1 MVARQSRSDPTD
13 AMDEESLRIALAE
26 GALEIE
32 RLEDRVSDLQNSG
45 ARFLTGAAHAIR
57 NNLTVIQSYLEI
69 IHSDLTAGLS
79 DQLRPKRSARHRCRP
94 ANTVSKRIASRR

>member
-13 AMDEESLRIALAE
+13 AMDEESLRTALAE

-45 ARFLTGAAHAIR
+45 ARFLTGSAHANR
-57 NNLTVIQSYLEI
+57 NNLTVI
-69 IHSDLTAGLS
+69 
-79 DQLRPKRSARHRCRP
+79 
-94 ANTVSKRIASRR
+94 